1 MENNESFDAL
11 QQYLDVMSQIV
22 NEAIE
27 SDDEEEEI
35 EVEVPEELLKA
46 IDTKFEEVEGAT
58 TEINDSVEVLTATLE
73 QIVSRLENL
82 ERTLSVRK
90 SALVEET
97 YAAPSSRQRVNK
109 ASSDSLESLFRG
121 LGRNGGEIVLQ

>member
-27 SDDEEEEI
+27 SDDEEEI

>member
-1 MENNESFDAL
+1 MENNESFQAL
-11 QQYLDVMSQIV
+11 QQYLDVMANIV

-27 SDDEEEEI
+27 SDDDEEI

-46 IDTKFEEVEGAT
+46 IDTKFEEVEET
-58 TEINDSVEVLTATLE
+58 TAEINDSVEVLTATLE

-90 SALVEET
+90 SALVEES
-97 YAAPSSRQRVNK
+97 YAPRQRVVK
-109 ASSDSLESLFRG
+109 ATSDSLESLFRG
-121 LGRNGGEIVLQ
+121 LGRNGGEVVLQ

>member
-27 SDDEEEEI
+27 SDDEEEI

-58 TEINDSVEVLTATLE
+58 TEINDSVEILTATLE